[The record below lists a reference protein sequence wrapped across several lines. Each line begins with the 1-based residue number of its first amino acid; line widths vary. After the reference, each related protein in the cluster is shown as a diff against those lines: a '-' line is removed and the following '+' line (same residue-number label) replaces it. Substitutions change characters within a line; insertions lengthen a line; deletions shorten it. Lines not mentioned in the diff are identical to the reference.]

1 MTTLDFEAGEED
13 NLQKTGFYIPISIKN
28 KHYNPQTFIGL
39 LIGTGSYTIGY
50 DIYEKNIFENGTFSI
65 LVIKKR

>member
-28 KHYNPQTFIGL
+28 KHYNP
-39 LIGTGSYTIGY
+39 
-50 DIYEKNIFENGTFSI
+50 
-65 LVIKKR
+65 